1 MLVALL
7 AADVPRWIWAALL
20 MAAVV
25 LVTIVTMWLVHYPI
39 RRVPAPRNDADD
51 RPTQGGAH

>member
-1 MLVALL
+1 MLLLLALF

-25 LVTIVTMWLVHYPI
+25 AVTALTMWLVRSPV
-39 RRVPAPRNDADD
+39 RRILPFTRDD
-51 RPTQGGAH
+51 DQTPSDG

>member
-1 MLVALL
+1 MLAALI

-25 LVTIVTMWLVHYPI
+25 AVTVLTMWLVRYPL
-39 RRVPAPRNDADD
+39 RRMLPPSREEAEPPSRKDA
-51 RPTQGGAH
+51 R